1 MALPNIVVTYRIKNE
16 EKWIKKSLESI
27 LDICSEVVILD
38 DGSTDDTL
46 SICKKFPK
54 VVDINHQ
61 EGLPFDETRDRNKLL
76 KMALKR
82 KPDIILSL
90 DGDEI
95 LMPNSKEILSEELNV
110 FYPEKKIFEFQFLTI
125 WDQFNKIRYDGLYGK
140 TWQPR
145 LFRVGKNQK
154 ELRINKT
161 QYSGNAHCEQV
172 PNNIKKFNKMVRSN
186 VKILH
191 YGSFDDNTR
200 QKKFKFCNQLD
211 PNSVEQDGYIHMI
224 SGKGRHSGPSGIELI
239 TLPDFMYR
247 KL

>member
-1 MALPNIVVTYRIKNE
+1 MTETKIVAVYRIKNE
-16 EKWIKKSLESI
+16 ERWIKKSLESV
-27 LDICSEVVILD
+27 LNVCSEAVILD
-38 DGSTDDTL
+38 DGSTDNTL
-46 SICKKFPK
+46 SICKKFPE
-54 VVDINHQ
+54 VVDIHHQ

-95 LMPNSKEILSEELNV
+95 LMPSSKEILSEELDV
-110 FYPEKKIFEFQFLTI
+110 FYSEKKIFEFQFLYV

-145 LFRVGKNQK
+145 LFRVDKNQK
-154 ELRINKT
+154 GLRINKT
-161 QYSGNAHCEQV
+161 QYGGNAHCGQV
-172 PNNIKKFNKMVRSN
+172 PDNIKGFNNIVRSH

-191 YGSFDDNTR
+191 YGNFDDNIR
-200 QKKFKFCNQLD
+200 QNKFKLCNQLD

-224 SGKGRHSGPSGIELI
+224 SGKGRHSGLSGIELI
-239 TLPDFMYR
+239 TFPDFMCK

>member
-1 MALPNIVVTYRIKNE
+1 MKNKIVGVYRIKNE
-16 EKWIKKSLESI
+16 ERWIAKSLESI
-27 LDICSEVVILD
+27 SDICSEVVILD
-38 DGSTDDTL
+38 DGSTDKTVE
-46 SICKKFPK
+46 ICSKYDK
-54 VVDINHQ
+54 VVDIHKQ
-61 EGLPFDETRDRNKLL
+61 KDLPFDETRDRNLL
-76 KMALKR
+76 LEMALKR

-95 LMPNSKEILSEELNV
+95 LMPSSKEILSEELDV
-110 FYPEKKIFEFQFLTI
+110 FYSEKKIFEFQFLTI

-186 VKILH
+186 GKCGNIE
-191 YGSFDDNTR
+191 GGDN
-200 QKKFKFCNQLD
+200 
-211 PNSVEQDGYIHMI
+211 S
-224 SGKGRHSGPSGIELI
+224 
-239 TLPDFMYR
+239 
-247 KL
+247 

>member
-1 MALPNIVVTYRIKNE
+1 MTETKIVAVYRIKNE
-16 EKWIKKSLESI
+16 EKWIEKSLESV
-27 LDICSEVVILD
+27 LDISSEVVILD

-46 SICKKFPK
+46 SICKKFPN
-54 VVDINHQ
+54 VVDIHHQ

-82 KPDIILSL
+82 NPDAILSL

-95 LMPNSKEILSEELNV
+95 LMPNYKEILSEELDV
-110 FYPEKKIFEFQFLTI
+110 FYPEKKIFEFQFLYA
-125 WDQFNKIRYDGLYGK
+125 WDKYNKIRYDGLYGK

-145 LFRVGKNQK
+145 LFRVSKNQK

-161 QYSGNAHCEQV
+161 QYGGNAHCAQV
-172 PNNIKKFNKMVRSN
+172 PDNIKGFNNTVRSH

-191 YGSFDDNTR
+191 YGTFDDNLR

-211 PNSVEQDGYIHMI
+211 PNSVEQDGYRHLI
-224 SGKGRHSGPSGIELI
+224 SGKGKHSGPSGMELI

>member
-1 MALPNIVVTYRIKNE
+1 MKNKIVGVYRIKNE
-16 EKWIKKSLESI
+16 ERWIAKSLESI

-38 DGSTDDTL
+38 DGSTDKTVE
-46 SICKKFPK
+46 ICSKYDK
-54 VVDINHQ
+54 VVDIHKQ
-61 EGLPFDETRDRNKLL
+61 KDLPFDETRDRNLL
-76 KMALKR
+76 LEMALKR

-90 DGDEI
+90 DGDEV

-110 FYPEKKIFEFQFLTI
+110 FYPGKKIFEFQFLTI

-145 LFRVGKNQK
+145 LFRVSKNQK

-161 QYSGNAHCEQV
+161 QYGGNAHCAQV
-172 PNNIKKFNKMVRSN
+172 PDNIKKFNNIARSN
-186 VKILH
+186 AKILH
-191 YGSFDDNTR
+191 CGSFDDNIR

-211 PNSVEQDGYIHMI
+211 PNSVEQDGYRHLI
-224 SGKGRHSGPSGIELI
+224 SGKGKHSGPSGMELI